1 MTSREALRVQAEYEF
16 PVTSMDAADAVEL
29 FTRRAAAVRHG
40 FVLDERNASTL
51 ERIVAALEGVPLAIE
66 LAAAQVRVLPPD
78 TILERLDRRLEF
90 LTDGREGPA

>member
-1 MTSREALRVQAEYEF
+1 MQAEYEF

-66 LAAAQVRVLPPD
+66 LAAPKYRVLPPD
-78 TILERLDRRLEF
+78 AILERLDRRLEF
-90 LTDGREGPA
+90 LNRRREGPA